1 MSDAEDDEEAQTP
14 EELRAKL
21 DEYKSS
27 LADVLAGLDADPN
40 DEELKDLKTS
50 LEEVIGITED
60 VLETTLAALGGD
72 NDDVDGGTAIAADD
86 AADDAVRAGTEST
99 RVAASAAPAATPE
112 SLRETFVG
120 KDVLALGSDQVWR
133 KGRCVRV
140 TPDGM
145 LDVYLTES
153 HSRMAVKASEVRMD
167 LGQTASA
174 RPKVEKLREVYKGVP
189 EPRRM
194 HLTTKTEYV
203 RKEPP
208 KNLQIRPGDDAETRE
223 LKRKKLKNFKYK
235 QRQNEVAAEQNA
247 KASSW
252 QNFQAKAI
260 KKGKAGVKRSSIFA
274 LPEDLS
280 TTDRLFTGNRTMTAQ
295 PQKRRNVE

>member
-86 AADDAVRAGTEST
+86 VADDAVRAGTEST

-153 HSRMAVKASEVRMD
+153 HSRVAVKASEVRMD

>member
-1 MSDAEDDEEAQTP
+1 
-14 EELRAKL
+14 
-21 DEYKSS
+21 
-27 LADVLAGLDADPN
+27 
-40 DEELKDLKTS
+40 
-50 LEEVIGITED
+50 
-60 VLETTLAALGGD
+60 
-72 NDDVDGGTAIAADD
+72 
-86 AADDAVRAGTEST
+86 
-99 RVAASAAPAATPE
+99 
-112 SLRETFVG
+112 
-120 KDVLALGSDQVWR
+120 
-133 KGRCVRV
+133 VRV

-153 HSRMAVKASEVRMD
+153 HSRVAVKASEVRMD

>member
-72 NDDVDGGTAIAADD
+72 DDVDGGTAIAADD
-86 AADDAVRAGTEST
+86 VADDAVRAGTEST

-153 HSRMAVKASEVRMD
+153 HSRVAVKASEVRMD

>member
-1 MSDAEDDEEAQTP
+1 MSDAEDDEETQTP

-27 LADVLAGLDADPN
+27 LADVLAGLEADPN
-40 DEELKDLKTS
+40 DEELQDLKTS

-60 VLETTLAALGGD
+60 VLETTLAALGEDGD
-72 NDDVDGGTAIAADD
+72 GAEEADGTGGTALAAD
-86 AADDAVRAGTEST
+86 APARVGTEST
-99 RVAASAAPAATPE
+99 RVVVASAATPE

-120 KDVLALGSDQVWR
+120 KDVLAIGSDQVWR
-133 KGRCVRV
+133 KGRCMRV
-140 TPDGM
+140 TPDGL

-153 HSRMAVKASEVRMD
+153 HSRVAVKASEVRMD
-167 LGQTASA
+167 LGQTAPA
-174 RPKVEKLREVYKGVP
+174 PPKVEKLREVYKGVP

-223 LKRKKLKNFKYK
+223 VKRKKLKNFKYK

-252 QNFQAKAI
+252 QNFQAKAM

>member
-1 MSDAEDDEEAQTP
+1 MSDAENEEETQTP

-27 LADVLAGLDADPN
+27 LADVLEGLEADPN
-40 DEELKDLKTS
+40 DEELQDLKTS

-60 VLETTLAALGGD
+60 VLETTLAALGE
-72 NDDVDGGTAIAADD
+72 DGGDGEDEEDGPALAAD
-86 AADDAVRAGTEST
+86 APARVGTEST
-99 RVAASAAPAATPE
+99 RGGVVASAATPE

-120 KDVLALGSDQVWR
+120 KDVLAIGSDQVWR

-140 TPDGM
+140 TPDGL

-153 HSRMAVKASEVRMD
+153 HSRVAVKASEVRMD
-167 LGQTASA
+167 LGQTAPA
-174 RPKVEKLREVYKGVP
+174 PPKVEKLREVYKGVP
-189 EPRRM
+189 EPRRV

-223 LKRKKLKNFKYK
+223 VKRKKLKNFKYK

-252 QNFQAKAI
+252 QNFQAKAM